1 MSSKTA
7 RLNELIEVTRDGE
20 RFYRHAAEQVREP
33 SLQILFGEMA
43 EVKSQVIQAL
53 AMQVAAHQEQPAQGG
68 TLTGT
73 LREAY
78 ADTRANFSRDQAAT
92 YVAQLDLAE
101 ERILQ
106 AFEDAVEDADNEML
120 AVLNAEL
127 PRLRAS
133 HARMHELKR
142 SMQ

>member
-1 MSSKTA
+1 
-7 RLNELIEVTRDGE
+7 
-20 RFYRHAAEQVREP
+20 
-33 SLQILFGEMA
+33 MA

-68 TLTGT
+68 TLSGA
-73 LREAY
+73 LREVY

-106 AFEDAVEDADNEML
+106 TFEDALKDADSEML